1 MALRNILITDTETTG
16 LDPSKDK
23 LIEVGLVLYN
33 LERGAI
39 IHTASLL
46 IDQPTSGLDPD
57 SEKVHGIP
65 LSMLYM
71 GETVAR
77 VDRMIG
83 WLANAADAYVAHNAD
98 FDRQWIDQDRANQL
112 PWICTCNDITWPKC
126 GESRSLTNIA
136 LAHGCGVVDAHRALT
151 DCLTIARLLTRL
163 YDTGTDIEALLAPG
177 LRPKATFI
185 AMAPREQNDLLKE
198 HRFRWNPNARVWWR
212 KMATD
217 DVAALPFKTRPAV
230 DGEVSP

>member
-1 MALRNILITDTETTG
+1 MTLRNILILDTETTG
-16 LDPSKDK
+16 LDPAKDK

-39 IHTASLL
+39 IHTASMLV
-46 IDQPTSGLDPD
+46 DQPRDGLDPA

-65 LSMLYM
+65 LDMLYM

-77 VDRMIG
+77 VDRMIS

-98 FDRQWIDQDRANQL
+98 FDRQWIEQDRANQL

-126 GESRSLTNIA
+126 SESRSLTNIA
-136 LAHGCGVVDAHRALT
+136 LAHGVGVVDAHRALT
-151 DCLTIARLLTRL
+151 DCLTIARILTRL
-163 YDTGTDIEALLAPG
+163 REGGTDLEALLTPG
-177 LRPKATFI
+177 LRPKATFV

-198 HRFRWNPNARVWWR
+198 NRFRWNPTTKVWWR
-212 KMATD
+212 KMPTEDA
-217 DVAALPFKTRPAV
+217 AALPFRTREATAH
-230 DGEVSP
+230 EVAQ